1 MDSAVKTRHDNPAAP
16 SLDKIVDDI
25 AALRRDISAL
35 TSQLKSTAAKGA
47 GEAIDEIS
55 GKAKE
60 LYGTLA
66 DQGERSAKVLGEH
79 VKEQPL
85 LSLVIAFLLGLVGSR
100 LLSR

>member
-1 MDSAVKTRHDNPAAP
+1 MDSGIKTRPDPPATP

-25 AALRRDISAL
+25 ATLRRDISAL
-35 TSQLKSTAAKGA
+35 TAQLRSGAVKGA
-47 GEAIDEIS
+47 GETIDELS

-66 DQGERSAKVLGEH
+66 DQSERSAKLLSEQVR
-79 VKEQPL
+79 EQPL
-85 LSLVIAFLLGLVGSR
+85 LSLVIAFLLGMIGSR